1 MGWAV
6 ALDFLGLVVADGSA
20 LSCMHA
26 GGLASWCGHPFAI
39 VSIGDSLGA
48 MISDL
53 RSSCNNW
60 KKLATQ
66 LDCN

>member
-48 MISDL
+48 MMDHRL
-53 RSSCNNW
+53 
-60 KKLATQ
+60 
-66 LDCN
+66 

>member
-1 MGWAV
+1 MNVLFGTVEGGSPVGWAV

-48 MISDL
+48 IMDHRL
-53 RSSCNNW
+53 
-60 KKLATQ
+60 
-66 LDCN
+66 